1 MLSTKLGKFFRNN
14 GFSSSRQVI
23 KARQCPARKPK
34 SVFVAPKC
42 DIESGKCVFVFLR
55 RPTWPVCP
63 TFSRKRQ
70 TAVLPCQEKV
80 VTLPYG
86 LTLTMI
92 TNMKKYVCT
101 VCGYVYDPAVGDPDS
116 GIEPG
121 TAFEDIPADW
131 VCPLCGVGK
140 DDFEVSEE

>member
-1 MLSTKLGKFFRNN
+1 M
-14 GFSSSRQVI
+14 
-23 KARQCPARKPK
+23 
-34 SVFVAPKC
+34 
-42 DIESGKCVFVFLR
+42 
-55 RPTWPVCP
+55 
-63 TFSRKRQ
+63 
-70 TAVLPCQEKV
+70 
-80 VTLPYG
+80 PYG